1 MEVIVADDYR
11 PDKFASDYN
20 TPTGQKLWKLL
31 NREDV
36 IARMETASDLDQP
49 ALKAVEDI
57 LLAEFG
63 DTILPDRIKQM
74 TGHMVRQIME
84 ARGFVHDTGDIKLA
98 SVPFYK
104 ASRYRR
110 ADRTSLYLFR
120 SSKDPREIVL
130 SNSRSVENLPAAPDK
145 ARWMFVNTISSGIKA
160 MVGYNFDLKHAAKVV
175 ADKGFFRHRIA
186 RALRAG

>member
-1 MEVIVADDYR
+1 MPDYQ
-11 PDKFASDYN
+11 PEKFAKDYA
-20 TPTGQKLWKLL
+20 TPIGQKLWQVLTEEA
-31 NREDV
+31 N

-49 ALKAVEDI
+49 ALKPIEDI
-57 LLAEFG
+57 LLRVIGEE
-63 DTILPDRIKQM
+63 ILADRTKQM
-74 TGHMVRQIME
+74 AGHMVRQIME
-84 ARGFVHDTGDIKLA
+84 SRGYVHDTSDIKLA

-130 SNSRSVENLPAAPDK
+130 SNSRAVKTLPDAPDN

-160 MVGYNFDLKHAAKVV
+160 MIGYNFDLVHAATVV
-175 ADKGFFRHRIA
+175 GNNGFYRHRIA
-186 RALRAG
+186 RALRPR

>member
-1 MEVIVADDYR
+1 MLTYHPE
-11 PDKFASDYN
+11 KFAKDYA
-20 TPTGQKLWKLL
+20 TPTGQKLWQVLTTEA
-31 NREDV
+31 N

-49 ALKAVEDI
+49 ALKPVEDI
-57 LLAEFG
+57 LLHEVG
-63 DTILPDRIKQM
+63 EEILADRIKQM

-84 ARGFVHDTGDIKLA
+84 SRGYVHDTGDIKLA

-130 SNSRSVENLPAAPDK
+130 SDNRAVDALPDAPDD

-160 MVGYNFDLKHAAKVV
+160 KIGYNFDLKHAAKVV
-175 ADKGFFRHRIA
+175 ADKGFYRHRIA
-186 RALRAG
+186 RVLRAG